1 MCEVVVLLIKPII
14 LFFVDLLVAVASLEF
29 RPTIKRQYFHE
40 TNQPLIWVDLN

>member
-14 LFFVDLLVAVASLEF
+14 LLFVDLVVAIASLDL

-40 TNQPLIWVDLN
+40 TNQTLIWVDLN